1 MITYI
6 REIYSGTVSTNAD
19 SHASPI
25 NTKWEKEAQLLLS
38 VTAASGTLDLTV
50 ETHNTL
56 RDTWHTLAT
65 FSTVS
70 ATGTDAGYVEYGLG
84 EEIALSWVV
93 SGSFTFTLDAAFKNR

>member
-1 MITYI
+1 MITYTG
-6 REIYSGTVSTNAD
+6 EIYSGTVTGNGD
-19 SHASPI
+19 SHSTPI
-25 NTKWEKEAQLLLS
+25 NTKWEKECVLLLN

-70 ATGTDAGYVEYGLG
+70 ATGTDIGPIEYGLG
-84 EEIALSWVV
+84 EEIGLSWVV
-93 SGSFTFTLDAAFKNR
+93 SGSFTFTLDAVFKNK